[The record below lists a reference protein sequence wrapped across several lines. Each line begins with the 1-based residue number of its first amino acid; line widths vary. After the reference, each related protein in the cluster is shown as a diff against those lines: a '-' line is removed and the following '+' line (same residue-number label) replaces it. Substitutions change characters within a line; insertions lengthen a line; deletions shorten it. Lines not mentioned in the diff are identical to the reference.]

1 MRGSRNLTG
10 RSLLAPLGEPDT
22 HSALRGAV
30 PETGIPFQLPNMRS
44 LRTGECGIMIL
55 DNSRNDKKER
65 NEMPK
70 GERKHYDKAFKLN
83 AVYLMLSKTMPP
95 KEIFQM
101 LDVDRQTVY
110 RWVSEFKAHGE
121 AAFDKKAVL
130 PGSEVRRLQK
140 EMADLRME
148 NEILKKAAAYFA
160 ERHKSE

>member
-1 MRGSRNLTG
+1 
-10 RSLLAPLGEPDT
+10 
-22 HSALRGAV
+22 
-30 PETGIPFQLPNMRS
+30 
-44 LRTGECGIMIL
+44 
-55 DNSRNDKKER
+55 
-65 NEMPK
+65 MPK

-83 AVYLMLSKTMPP
+83 AVYMMLSKTMPP

-130 PGSEVRRLQK
+130 PGSEVHRLQK
-140 EMADLRME
+140 ELADLRME

>member
-1 MRGSRNLTG
+1 
-10 RSLLAPLGEPDT
+10 
-22 HSALRGAV
+22 
-30 PETGIPFQLPNMRS
+30 
-44 LRTGECGIMIL
+44 
-55 DNSRNDKKER
+55 
-65 NEMPK
+65 MPK

-83 AVYLMLSKTMPP
+83 AVYLMLSKTIPP

-160 ERHKSE
+160 EQHKSE